1 MREVGPTFYT
11 GCMTNPYEIDLP
23 GVVSFSG
30 GRTSA
35 FMLRQI
41 LDAFGGQQPED
52 LKVCFQNTGLEHP
65 ETYRFIERVAEEWGV
80 EIIWT
85 EYCVNEEGEHDFR
98 VVTPEIASRNGEPF
112 DALIAKR
119 QMLPTPVSRI
129 CTVNLKM
136 RTLDRYLRTLP
147 AFEEGYTNAVGLR
160 YDEPRR
166 ALRIQADNSRETVVV
181 PMYHAGHT
189 AEDVAEF
196 WRQQPFDLNLPWDNN
211 LWGNC
216 QGCYLKSLHKL
227 QMIADEDPSALEWW
241 AEAEKKM
248 EGVADVPRFRIDRP
262 SYSAII
268 AEAHAQGKLFDA
280 PEGDDTIPCMCTD

>member
-1 MREVGPTFYT
+1 
-11 GCMTNPYEIDLP
+11 MTNPYQIELP

-35 FMLRQI
+35 FMLHHI
-41 LDAFGGQQPED
+41 LEAHGGQPAG

-65 ETYRFIERVAEEWGV
+65 ATYDFIERVADEWGV
-80 EIIWT
+80 EIAWT

-98 VVTPEIASRNGEPF
+98 VVTPEEASRNGEPF

-119 QMLPTPVSRI
+119 GMLPTPVSRI

-147 AFEEGYTNAVGLR
+147 EFAEGYTNAVGLR
-160 YDEPRR
+160 FDEPRR
-166 ALRIQADNSRETVVV
+166 ATRIKADNSRETIVV
-181 PMYHAGHT
+181 PMYEAQHT
-189 AEDVAEF
+189 VEDVTEF
-196 WRQQPFDLNLPWDNN
+196 WAKQPFDLELPYKNN

-227 QMIADEDPSALEWW
+227 RTIADEDPSALEWW
-241 AEAEKKM
+241 AEAEQKM
-248 EGVADVPRFRIDRP
+248 VGVADVPRFRIDRP
-262 SYSAII
+262 SYAAII
-268 AEAHAQGKLFDA
+268 EESRMQGKLFE
-280 PEGDDTIPCMCTD
+280 PVEGDDTIPCMCTE